1 MSELCSPKFRRLHI
15 SSLLRASPVG
25 GFSLF
30 YLISPYRGPF
40 STALVVCC
48 WLASRESTG
57 RCQIDT
63 VSSRANKP
71 TARVTIAAERR
82 ALSPRGRTE
91 TRALDSEPLHIAY
104 AVNGKE
110 KFLVPKPFLRR
121 PYRAFSALGSDQ
133 IQMILPGFRIPS
145 ASTAIF
151 IVRMTLTASPCSA
164 IRKSI
169 LP

>member
-1 MSELCSPKFRRLHI
+1 MLAKVSPASYLFIIEGQSCWGIFPLLLDLSI
-15 SSLLRASPVG
+15 SRT
-25 GFSLF
+25 
-30 YLISPYRGPF
+30 F

-91 TRALDSEPLHIAY
+91 TRALDSEPLHY
-104 AVNGKE
+104 R
-110 KFLVPKPFLRR
+110 LRR
-121 PYRAFSALGSDQ
+121 ERERGILGSGILLAATGTADAARWRSGQ
-133 IQMILPGFRIPS
+133 IRMILPGFRIPS
-145 ASTAIF
+145 GSSAIF
-151 IVRMTLTASPCSA
+151 ILRMTLIASPCSA